1 MVGLLKKEGR
11 VGFGF
16 YKKVCHSL
24 AGEGGIE
31 AFKKL
36 KTFLVFSPSPFSM
49 DNLMVAVL
57 LDPSLRSWIQ

>member
-36 KTFLVFSPSPFSM
+36 KTFLVFSPFPFFRGQSYGC
-49 DNLMVAVL
+49 
-57 LDPSLRSWIQ
+57 SLIRP